1 MKSYEEILKMFNVE
15 DEKVYFTNKGL
26 VNPEDVKI
34 TNDFVWSECA
44 GMLYGSECDCYI
56 VIREGK
62 ELSKIDYFKFDFE
75 IIDKSEKYN
84 ETGEKYGKDRSCSY
98 YNDGINLS
106 GCEVYILYSNYN
118 NNNVDSYNIDIYTI
132 K

>member
-15 DEKVYFTNKGL
+15 DEKVYFSDKGL
-26 VNPEDVKI
+26 VNPEDVEI
-34 TNDFVWSECA
+34 TNDYIWSECS

-62 ELSKIDYFKFDFE
+62 ELSKIDYFKFDFKVV
-75 IIDKSEKYN
+75 DKSKKYN
-84 ETGEKYGKDRSCSY
+84 ETGEKYGKDRSSSY
-98 YNDGINLS
+98 HNEGIDLN
-106 GCEVYILYSNYN
+106 GCEVYILYCNYN
-118 NNNVDSYNIDIYTI
+118 NNNIDSYNIDIYTI

>member
-1 MKSYEEILKMFNVE
+1 MKSYDEILKMFNVE
-15 DEKVYFTNKGL
+15 DEKVYFSNKGL

-34 TNDFVWSECA
+34 TNDYIWSECS

-62 ELSKIDYFKFDFE
+62 ELSKIDYFKFDFKLV
-75 IIDKSEKYN
+75 DKSEKYN
-84 ETGEKYGKDRSCSY
+84 EIGEKYGKDRSFSY
-98 YNDGINLS
+98 YNEGIELS
-106 GCEVYILYSNYN
+106 GCEVYILYCNYSNN
-118 NNNVDSYNIDIYTI
+118 EIESYNIDIYTI